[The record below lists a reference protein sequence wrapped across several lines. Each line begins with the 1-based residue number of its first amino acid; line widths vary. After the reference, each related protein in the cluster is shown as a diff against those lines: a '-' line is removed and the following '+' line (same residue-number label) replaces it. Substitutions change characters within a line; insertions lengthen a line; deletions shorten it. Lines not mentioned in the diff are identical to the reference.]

1 MLLSVLPESSPVHTC
16 THYFQLDLQGC
27 HVFMQSEIDRKDVD
41 AQSQSCLNTLA
52 CDISLYGV
60 HMHMQMKTVIGISA
74 ETVQRQPKFCQRLL
88 TTLQHVV
95 SDAIELAS

>member
-1 MLLSVLPESSPVHTC
+1 
-16 THYFQLDLQGC
+16 
-27 HVFMQSEIDRKDVD
+27 
-41 AQSQSCLNTLA
+41 
-52 CDISLYGV
+52 
-60 HMHMQMKTVIGISA
+60 MHMQMKTVIGISA